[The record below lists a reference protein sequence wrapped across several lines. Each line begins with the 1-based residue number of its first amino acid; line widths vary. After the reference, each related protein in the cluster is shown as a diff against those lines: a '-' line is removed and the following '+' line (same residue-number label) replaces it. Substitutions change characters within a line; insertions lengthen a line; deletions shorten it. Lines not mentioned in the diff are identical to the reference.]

1 MNPTSRLMMVGLDR
15 LMISSRSNILG
26 VAKPVGRLMCL
37 QYAKNSTMV
46 RLDGK
51 VCIITGATSGIGE
64 KVVEVFLKEGST
76 VVFSGRRSHLGK
88 SIQDRLGGH
97 FVRCD
102 VSIESDVVSLIETT
116 ISTFGRIDCFFANA
130 GAGGP
135 QGGIAS

>member
-1 MNPTSRLMMVGLDR
+1 
-15 LMISSRSNILG
+15 
-26 VAKPVGRLMCL
+26 MCL
-37 QYAKNSTMV
+37 QYAKNSTMG

-64 KVVEVFLKEGST
+64 KAVEVFLKEGST

-88 SIQDRLGGH
+88 SIQDRFGGH

-102 VSIESDVVSLIETT
+102 VSVESDVISLIEAT
-116 ISTFGRIDCFFANA
+116 ISKFGRIDCFFANA